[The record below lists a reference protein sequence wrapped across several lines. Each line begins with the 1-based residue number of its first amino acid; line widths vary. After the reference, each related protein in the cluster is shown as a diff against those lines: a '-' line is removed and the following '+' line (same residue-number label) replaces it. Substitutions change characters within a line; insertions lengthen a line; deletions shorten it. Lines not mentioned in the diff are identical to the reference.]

1 MATALPRI
9 DVAREFLDELL
20 RVSASEGGGVVR
32 IAYGQGEQEA
42 HEALRGIG
50 GKHGFPVEQ
59 DFAGNTYVR
68 LKGRDSAAKC
78 VVIGSHLDSVPH
90 GGNYDGAL
98 GVAIGLAAI
107 AGIAA
112 SGRILDR
119 DVLVMGV
126 RAEES
131 CYFPAPY
138 IGSRMALGDL
148 PAHTFN
154 SLKRSD
160 TGRGLADHMRELGFD
175 PAAVLRGDR
184 HLSADTVACYL
195 EAHIEQGP
203 VLENEGIPLGIV
215 QAIAGGPRWREGRIY
230 GTYAHAGGAPKGY
243 RQDAVAA
250 LGEFIHQ
257 VNRLWD
263 RLHEEGIYTL
273 FTFGIIGT
281 VPEMHTYSRVPG
293 EARFCL
299 DTRCIDPD
307 IRGRIDREIKEIA
320 QDISAR
326 HGVAFEWGPDSG
338 PNISPMAPDMQAG
351 LRSAAER
358 LGVPHKA
365 MASGAGHDASAF
377 ADLGIPSAM
386 LFIRNQNGSHNQD
399 ETVRMEDVQLGAAV
413 LAEFLCAQFDHAS
426 RG

>member
-1 MATALPRI
+1 MAIAVPRI

-20 RVSASEGGGVVR
+20 RVSASGDGGVIR
-32 IAYGQGEQEA
+32 IAYGQGELEA
-42 HEALRGIG
+42 HDALRAIG

-59 DFAGNTYVR
+59 DFAGNTSVR
-68 LKGRDSAAKC
+68 LKGRDSAARC

-112 SGRILDR
+112 SGRPLDR

-154 SLKRSD
+154 SLRRSD
-160 TGRGLADHMRELGFD
+160 TGRSLADHMQELGFD
-175 PAAVLRGDR
+175 PAAVLRGER
-184 HLSADTVACYL
+184 YLSADTVACYL

-230 GTYAHAGGAPKGY
+230 GTYAHQAAMGQKPFIADPAAPGNDILSRVTVAQWKDFIEKVRVHADY
-243 RQDAVAA
+243 ARRAQDEEDMEEAT
-250 LGEFIHQ
+250 
-257 VNRLWD
+257 RLW
-263 RLHEEGIYTL
+263 RKV
-273 FTFGIIGT
+273 FG
-281 VPEMHTYSRVPG
+281 
-293 EARFCL
+293 
-299 DTRCIDPD
+299 
-307 IRGRIDREIKEIA
+307 
-320 QDISAR
+320 
-326 HGVAFEWGPDSG
+326 
-338 PNISPMAPDMQAG
+338 N
-351 LRSAAER
+351 
-358 LGVPHKA
+358 KA
-365 MASGAGHDASAF
+365 
-377 ADLGIPSAM
+377 
-386 LFIRNQNGSHNQD
+386 N
-399 ETVRMEDVQLGAAV
+399 EKK
-413 LAEFLCAQFDHAS
+413 
-426 RG
+426 

>member
-1 MATALPRI
+1 MAIAVPRI

-20 RVSASEGGGVVR
+20 RVSASGDGGVIR

-42 HEALRGIG
+42 HDALRAIG

-68 LKGRDSAAKC
+68 LKGRDSAARC

-112 SGRILDR
+112 SGRPLDR

-154 SLKRSD
+154 SLRRSD
-160 TGRGLADHMRELGFD
+160 TGRSLADHMQELGFD
-175 PAAVLRGDR
+175 PAAVLRGER
-184 HLSADTVACYL
+184 YLSADTVACYL

-250 LGEFIHQ
+250 LGEFIDE

-263 RLHEEGIYTL
+263 RFHEQGIYTL

-281 VPEMHTYSRVPG
+281 DPDMHTYSRVPG

-299 DTRCIDPD
+299 DTRCIDTD
-307 IRGRIDREIKEIA
+307 VRVRIGQEIDKIA
-320 QDISAR
+320 QAISAR
-326 HGVAFEWGPDSG
+326 HGVTFEWGPDSG
-338 PNISPMAPDMQAG
+338 PNISPMDPGMQAG
-351 LRSAAER
+351 LQAAAER
-358 LGVPHKA
+358 LGVPCKA

-386 LFIRNQNGSHNQD
+386 LFIRNQHGSHNKD
-399 ETVRMEDVQLGAAV
+399 ETVQMEDVQLGASV
-413 LAEFLCAQFDHAS
+413 LAEFLCATFGQDA

>member
-1 MATALPRI
+1 MAIAVPRI

-20 RVSASEGGGVVR
+20 RVSASGDGGVIR

-42 HEALRGIG
+42 HDALRAIG

-68 LKGRDSAAKC
+68 LKGRDSAARC

-112 SGRILDR
+112 SGRPLDR

-154 SLKRSD
+154 SLRRSD
-160 TGRGLADHMRELGFD
+160 TGRSLADHMQELGFD
-175 PAAVLRGDR
+175 PAAVLRGER
-184 HLSADTVACYL
+184 YLSADTVACYL

-250 LGEFIHQ
+250 LGEFIHE

-263 RLHEEGIYTL
+263 RFHEQGIYTL

-281 VPEMHTYSRVPG
+281 DPDMHTYSRVPG

-299 DTRCIDPD
+299 DTRCIDTD
-307 IRGRIDREIKEIA
+307 VRVRIGQEIDKIA
-320 QDISAR
+320 QAISAR
-326 HGVAFEWGPDSG
+326 HGVTFEWGPDSG
-338 PNISPMAPDMQAG
+338 PNISPMDAGMQAG
-351 LRSAAER
+351 LQAAAER
-358 LGVPHKA
+358 LGVPCKA

-386 LFIRNQNGSHNQD
+386 LFIRNQHGSHNKD
-399 ETVRMEDVQLGAAV
+399 ETVQMEDVQLGASV
-413 LAEFLCAQFDHAS
+413 LAEFLCATFGQDA

>member
-1 MATALPRI
+1 MAIAVPRI

-20 RVSASEGGGVVR
+20 RVSASGDGGVIR

-42 HEALRGIG
+42 HDALRAIG

-68 LKGRDSAAKC
+68 LKGRDSAARC

-112 SGRILDR
+112 SGRPLDR

-154 SLKRSD
+154 SLRRSD
-160 TGRGLADHMRELGFD
+160 TGRSLADHMQELGFD
-175 PAAVLRGDR
+175 PAAVLRGER
-184 HLSADTVACYL
+184 YLSADTVACYL

-250 LGEFIHQ
+250 LGEFIHE

-263 RLHEEGIYTL
+263 RFHEQDIYTL

-281 VPEMHTYSRVPG
+281 DPDMHTYSRVPG

-299 DTRCIDPD
+299 DTRCIDTD
-307 IRGRIDREIKEIA
+307 VRVRIGQEIDKIA
-320 QDISAR
+320 QAISAR
-326 HGVAFEWGPDSG
+326 HGVTFEWGPDSG
-338 PNISPMAPDMQAG
+338 PNISPMDPGMQAG
-351 LRSAAER
+351 LQAAAER
-358 LGVPHKA
+358 LGVPCKA

-386 LFIRNQNGSHNQD
+386 LFIRNQHGSHNKD
-399 ETVRMEDVQLGAAV
+399 ETVQMEDVQLGASV
-413 LAEFLCAQFDHAS
+413 LAEFLCATFGQDA